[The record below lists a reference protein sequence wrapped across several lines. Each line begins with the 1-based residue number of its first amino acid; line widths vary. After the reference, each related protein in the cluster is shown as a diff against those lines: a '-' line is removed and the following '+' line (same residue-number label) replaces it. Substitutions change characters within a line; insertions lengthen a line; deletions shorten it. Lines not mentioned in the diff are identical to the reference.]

1 MYNKQALALA
11 RLYDDTLA
19 LKEYNTK
26 ILELIRS
33 EYYKK
38 HIDFYGYERFINLL
52 QVINLHLDEMKVKM
66 DGLLNVHTLPGMKID
81 IKA

>member
-1 MYNKQALALA
+1 MYNKQALALG

-19 LKEYNTK
+19 LKEYNKK

-52 QVINLHLDEMKVKM
+52 QVMNLHLDEMKIKM
-66 DGLLNVHTLPGMKID
+66 DSIVEANTFPGMRID
-81 IKA
+81 VKA